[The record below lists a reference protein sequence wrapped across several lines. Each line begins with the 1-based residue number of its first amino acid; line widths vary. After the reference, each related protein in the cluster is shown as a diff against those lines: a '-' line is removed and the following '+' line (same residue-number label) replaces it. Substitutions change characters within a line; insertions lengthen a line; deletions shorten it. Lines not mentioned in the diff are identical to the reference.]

1 MANQFTKVKLHIKN
15 IDDIKSNYILSK
27 EITKAV
33 ADIIKTKLPTN
44 EITLDTLIKGI
55 EEKL

>member
-33 ADIIKTKLPTN
+33 AKPKLPTN